1 MYSARRFLLS
11 LGRDMPVACH
21 GSGTH
26 PREEEYQKG
35 TKVPVALA
43 TGDRGEISSN
53 NVDYTSYGRDKAA

>member
-1 MYSARRFLLS
+1 
-11 LGRDMPVACH
+11 MPVACH

-53 NVDYTSYGRDKAA
+53 NVDYTSCGRDKAA